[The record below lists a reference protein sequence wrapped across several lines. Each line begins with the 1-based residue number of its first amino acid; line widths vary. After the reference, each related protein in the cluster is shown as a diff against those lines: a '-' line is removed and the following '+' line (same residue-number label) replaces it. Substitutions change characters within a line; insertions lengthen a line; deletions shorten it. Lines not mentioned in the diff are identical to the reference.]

1 MKTYIRLT
9 DAGGKD
15 VQKFFIKETG
25 KPSDPAS
32 KWYGS
37 FFSTSLTTEWTE
49 YSVEFDLTKTITSMY
64 SVPLS
69 DAIDADEIDLTNFS
83 ICFQGDVADKTILI
97 DNVKLDLVKDLSE
110 PEVEEPTDLV
120 KDADFNNA
128 DFTKTFDASPAIFGE
143 WVTYK
148 DPKNE
153 KHEISYSVVDD
164 ATKGRCV

>member
-1 MKTYIRLT
+1 MTYKDPVNEKAAISYAVVDDATKGKVASYTGKPSSWYTSFFAQRIETTAKKGIYKLSFWGKSTDGGKAKVFIRLT

-37 FFSTSLTTEWTE
+37 YYNTSLASDWTE

-69 DAIDADEIDLTNFS
+69 DAK
-83 ICFQGDVADKTILI
+83 DVL
-97 DNVKLDLVKDLSE
+97 
-110 PEVEEPTDLV
+110 
-120 KDADFNNA
+120 
-128 DFTKTFDASPAIFGE
+128 
-143 WVTYK
+143 
-148 DPKNE
+148 
-153 KHEISYSVVDD
+153 
-164 ATKGRCV
+164 

>member
-1 MKTYIRLT
+1 
-9 DAGGKD
+9 
-15 VQKFFIKETG
+15 
-25 KPSDPAS
+25 
-32 KWYGS
+32 
-37 FFSTSLTTEWTE
+37 WTE

-153 KHEISYSVVDD
+153 KNEISYSVVDD
-164 ATKGRCV
+164 ATKGKVASYTGKPSSWYTSFFAQRIETTAKKGIYKLSFF